1 MICISSCDRYFATS
15 DDLQCWA
22 ARTMQTV
29 LHVLLYVLV
38 YRTYSIL
45 TLEKTPGTWETEGES
60 KSRTAMFSKIKK
72 IKSSSF
78 FETEDVLGFVPLTH
92 SSVIE

>member
-38 YRTYSIL
+38 YRTYSTYIG
-45 TLEKTPGTWETEGES
+45 EDTWDLGDRGRVQES
-60 KSRTAMFSKIKK
+60 DSNVLQDQEDKVK
-72 IKSSSF
+72 F
-78 FETEDVLGFVPLTH
+78 FL
-92 SSVIE
+92 